1 MSSSTPPSCRL
12 LKITKISGINF
23 KAFTNLSQHSS
34 GGDICES
41 KIQTLFYHSLLFLSG
56 WMLSACFSS
65 NGTSED
71 ASTPSG
77 TSEAENQGIL
87 TLDFEEDI
95 DTIYTLEY
103 QSDISDQIEDLKSER
118 EYTLE
123 DPLIIADPYG
133 TNTTGLYLYFTTDT
147 PTLLSYTISAD
158 GCEDFTQTAAG
169 GYEIEHEHQI
179 IGVIAGTKNT
189 IKLTTTDE
197 SGAKTQTLTL
207 SYTAPELLVDSENAQ
222 LTVTDGES
230 SEALSDG
237 LYTMLGN
244 RSGEDNEQVDFILV
258 YDNNGT
264 LRSEIPIKSYRSCR
278 LLFDEDTMYYST
290 SADEIAALD
299 ADSQITALYEMDD
312 YKLHHDYI
320 FGSQNDLLVLATDT
334 ASNTEEDRIV
344 SVSLEDGLVT
354 ELIDL
359 ADLFEEYFHSIDYE
373 EDELDWMHINS
384 LCLAGDDTLI
394 ISSRETSSIIK
405 ISGIYD
411 NPSVDY
417 LISSDQ
423 FWEGTGYENLLL
435 SQSGDFTLQAGQHCV
450 DYETSDELAQGQYY
464 LTMYNNNNATISTR
478 DYDYTTDDHYNG
490 TYSGTEGDES
500 YYYKY
505 LVDENAGTFKLVES
519 LPVTYSGYVS
529 SVQQTGGNLII
540 NSGSKFKTSE
550 FDRNHN
556 LIQTLTGSGET
567 WWYRVFK
574 YTYSGYWFA

>member
-1 MSSSTPPSCRL
+1 MKVKSRHFSIIPC
-12 LKITKISGINF
+12 I
-23 KAFTNLSQHSS
+23 
-34 GGDICES
+34 
-41 KIQTLFYHSLLFLSG
+41 FLSG

-207 SYTAPELLVDSENAQ
+207 SYTAPELLGDSENAQ

-299 ADSQITALYEMDD
+299 ADSQITALYEMGD

-320 FGSQNDLLVLATDT
+320 IGSQNDLLVLATDT

-435 SQSGDFTLQAGQHCV
+435 SQSGDFTPQAGQHCV

>member
-1 MSSSTPPSCRL
+1 MKVKSRHFSIIPC
-12 LKITKISGINF
+12 I
-23 KAFTNLSQHSS
+23 
-34 GGDICES
+34 
-41 KIQTLFYHSLLFLSG
+41 FLSG

-71 ASTPSG
+71 ASAASG

-207 SYTAPELLVDSENAQ
+207 SYTAPELLGDSENAQ

-299 ADSQITALYEMDD
+299 ADSQITALYEMGD

-567 WWYRVFK
+567 WRYRVFK

>member
-1 MSSSTPPSCRL
+1 
-12 LKITKISGINF
+12 
-23 KAFTNLSQHSS
+23 
-34 GGDICES
+34 
-41 KIQTLFYHSLLFLSG
+41 
-56 WMLSACFSS
+56 
-65 NGTSED
+65 
-71 ASTPSG
+71 
-77 TSEAENQGIL
+77 
-87 TLDFEEDI
+87 
-95 DTIYTLEY
+95 
-103 QSDISDQIEDLKSER
+103 
-118 EYTLE
+118 
-123 DPLIIADPYG
+123 
-133 TNTTGLYLYFTTDT
+133 
-147 PTLLSYTISAD
+147 
-158 GCEDFTQTAAG
+158 
-169 GYEIEHEHQI
+169 
-179 IGVIAGTKNT
+179 
-189 IKLTTTDE
+189 
-197 SGAKTQTLTL
+197 
-207 SYTAPELLVDSENAQ
+207 
-222 LTVTDGES
+222 
-230 SEALSDG
+230 
-237 LYTMLGN
+237 
-244 RSGEDNEQVDFILV
+244 
-258 YDNNGT
+258 
-264 LRSEIPIKSYRSCR
+264 
-278 LLFDEDTMYYST
+278 MYYST

-299 ADSQITALYEMDD
+299 ADSQITALYEMGD

-505 LVDENAGTFKLVES
+505 LVDENAGTFNWWK
-519 LPVTYSGYVS
+519 VS
-529 SVQQTGGNLII
+529 RSPIRICQLCTA
-540 NSGSKFKTSE
+540 
-550 FDRNHN
+550 DRR
-556 LIQTLTGSGET
+556 QSD
-567 WWYRVFK
+567 Y
-574 YTYSGYWFA
+574 

>member
-1 MSSSTPPSCRL
+1 MKVKSRHFSIIPC
-12 LKITKISGINF
+12 I
-23 KAFTNLSQHSS
+23 
-34 GGDICES
+34 
-41 KIQTLFYHSLLFLSG
+41 FLSG

-103 QSDISDQIEDLKSER
+103 QSDIADQIEDLKSER

-207 SYTAPELLVDSENAQ
+207 SYTAPELLGDSENAQ

-299 ADSQITALYEMDD
+299 ADSQITALYEMGD

-435 SQSGDFTLQAGQHCV
+435 SQSGDFTLQTGQHCV

>member
-1 MSSSTPPSCRL
+1 MKVKSRHFSIIPC
-12 LKITKISGINF
+12 I
-23 KAFTNLSQHSS
+23 
-34 GGDICES
+34 
-41 KIQTLFYHSLLFLSG
+41 FLSG

-207 SYTAPELLVDSENAQ
+207 SYTAPELLGDSENAQ

-264 LRSEIPIKSYRSCR
+264 LRSEIPIKSYPSCR

-299 ADSQITALYEMDD
+299 ADSQITALYEMGD

-320 FGSQNDLLVLATDT
+320 IGSQNDLLVLATDT

>member
-1 MSSSTPPSCRL
+1 
-12 LKITKISGINF
+12 
-23 KAFTNLSQHSS
+23 
-34 GGDICES
+34 
-41 KIQTLFYHSLLFLSG
+41 
-56 WMLSACFSS
+56 MLSACFSS

-207 SYTAPELLVDSENAQ
+207 SYTAPELLGDSENAQ

-244 RSGEDNEQVDFILV
+244 RSGEDNEH
-258 YDNNGT
+258 G
-264 LRSEIPIKSYRSCR
+264 R
-278 LLFDEDTMYYST
+278 
-290 SADEIAALD
+290 
-299 ADSQITALYEMDD
+299 
-312 YKLHHDYI
+312 
-320 FGSQNDLLVLATDT
+320 
-334 ASNTEEDRIV
+334 
-344 SVSLEDGLVT
+344 
-354 ELIDL
+354 
-359 ADLFEEYFHSIDYE
+359 
-373 EDELDWMHINS
+373 
-384 LCLAGDDTLI
+384 
-394 ISSRETSSIIK
+394 
-405 ISGIYD
+405 
-411 NPSVDY
+411 
-417 LISSDQ
+417 
-423 FWEGTGYENLLL
+423 
-435 SQSGDFTLQAGQHCV
+435 
-450 DYETSDELAQGQYY
+450 
-464 LTMYNNNNATISTR
+464 
-478 DYDYTTDDHYNG
+478 
-490 TYSGTEGDES
+490 
-500 YYYKY
+500 
-505 LVDENAGTFKLVES
+505 
-519 LPVTYSGYVS
+519 
-529 SVQQTGGNLII
+529 
-540 NSGSKFKTSE
+540 
-550 FDRNHN
+550 
-556 LIQTLTGSGET
+556 
-567 WWYRVFK
+567 
-574 YTYSGYWFA
+574 

>member
-1 MSSSTPPSCRL
+1 MKVKSRHFSIIPC
-12 LKITKISGINF
+12 I
-23 KAFTNLSQHSS
+23 
-34 GGDICES
+34 
-41 KIQTLFYHSLLFLSG
+41 FLSG

-207 SYTAPELLVDSENAQ
+207 SYTAPELLGDSENAQ

-264 LRSEIPIKSYRSCR
+264 LRSC
-278 LLFDEDTMYYST
+278 LLYT
-290 SADEIAALD
+290 S
-299 ADSQITALYEMDD
+299 
-312 YKLHHDYI
+312 
-320 FGSQNDLLVLATDT
+320 
-334 ASNTEEDRIV
+334 
-344 SVSLEDGLVT
+344 
-354 ELIDL
+354 
-359 ADLFEEYFHSIDYE
+359 
-373 EDELDWMHINS
+373 
-384 LCLAGDDTLI
+384 
-394 ISSRETSSIIK
+394 
-405 ISGIYD
+405 
-411 NPSVDY
+411 PSP
-417 LISSDQ
+417 
-423 FWEGTGYENLLL
+423 
-435 SQSGDFTLQAGQHCV
+435 
-450 DYETSDELAQGQYY
+450 
-464 LTMYNNNNATISTR
+464 R
-478 DYDYTTDDHYNG
+478 D
-490 TYSGTEGDES
+490 
-500 YYYKY
+500 
-505 LVDENAGTFKLVES
+505 
-519 LPVTYSGYVS
+519 
-529 SVQQTGGNLII
+529 
-540 NSGSKFKTSE
+540 
-550 FDRNHN
+550 
-556 LIQTLTGSGET
+556 
-567 WWYRVFK
+567 
-574 YTYSGYWFA
+574 

>member
-1 MSSSTPPSCRL
+1 
-12 LKITKISGINF
+12 
-23 KAFTNLSQHSS
+23 
-34 GGDICES
+34 
-41 KIQTLFYHSLLFLSG
+41 
-56 WMLSACFSS
+56 MLSACFSS

-71 ASTPSG
+71 ASAASR

-207 SYTAPELLVDSENAQ
+207 SYTAPELLGDSENAQ

-278 LLFDEDTMYYST
+278 LLFDKDTMYYST

-299 ADSQITALYEMDD
+299 ADSQITALYEMGD

-490 TYSGTEGDES
+490 TYSGTEG
-500 YYYKY
+500 
-505 LVDENAGTFKLVES
+505 GTNPTTINIS
-519 LPVTYSGYVS
+519 SMRMPVPLSWWKVSRSPIRDMSALYSRPAA
-529 SVQQTGGNLII
+529 I
-540 NSGSKFKTSE
+540 
-550 FDRNHN
+550 
-556 LIQTLTGSGET
+556 
-567 WWYRVFK
+567 
-574 YTYSGYWFA
+574 